1 MDIAKILLVVLALT
15 VVVYATFLVHD
26 IVTHKE
32 EHLNVKMIPVL
43 LIGFFANFLDTLGIG
58 SFATST
64 TAFKF
69 TKSCEDDLIPGTM
82 NVSYAIP
89 IAVEAFVF
97 IQRVEIDPL
106 TLVLMIAA
114 SILGA
119 VIGASIISKWD
130 INKVRIALGFAM
142 IALGIVMICKLMQ
155 IGPFGIVGTA
165 NILRGGKLA
174 IGVIVNFILG
184 ALMMVGVGLYAPCM
198 ALCLLLGLSA
208 DMAFPIMMGSCA
220 LLMPPGSIPFIK
232 AGRYHRAASIPLIL
246 AGIVGVLVA
255 CFVIT
260 SLPLTVLTWVVVI
273 VMFICSGIFFKDAK
287 KGMQK

>member
-1 MDIAKILLVVLALT
+1 MDIAKILLIVLALT
-15 VVVYATFLVHD
+15 VVVYATYLVRD
-26 IVTHKE
+26 VVKHKE
-32 EHLNVKMIPVL
+32 EHLPVKMLPIL

-106 TLVLMIAA
+106 TLVLMIGA

-142 IALGIVMICKLMQ
+142 IALGIVMICKLLK

-165 NILRGGKLA
+165 NMLRGAKLA
-174 IGVIVNFILG
+174 AGIIVNFILG
-184 ALMMVGVGLYAPCM
+184 SLMMVGVGLYAPCM

-232 AGRYHRAASIPLIL
+232 AGRYHRSAAIPLIL

>member
-1 MDIAKILLVVLALT
+1 MDIAKLLLLALGIMT
-15 VVVYATFLVHD
+15 VVYAIYLIRD
-26 IVTHKE
+26 IMTHKE
-32 EHLNVKMIPVL
+32 EHLPVKMVPVL
-43 LIGFFANFLDTLGIG
+43 LIGLLANFFDTLGIG

-82 NVSYAIP
+82 NVAYAIP

-106 TLVLMIAA
+106 TLILMIGA
-114 SILGA
+114 SIVGA
-119 VIGASIISKWD
+119 VVGASIISKWD
-130 INKVRIALGFAM
+130 INKVRVALGCAM
-142 IALGIVMICKLMQ
+142 ITLGIIMICKL
-155 IGPFGIVGTA
+155 IGFGPFGIVGTA
-165 NILRGGKLA
+165 SILRGPKLV
-174 IGVIVNFILG
+174 IGVVINFVLG

-220 LLMPPGSIPFIK
+220 FLMPPGSIPFIK
-232 AGRYHRAASIPLIL
+232 SGKYHRGATIPLIIS
-246 AGIVGVLVA
+246 GIIGVLIA

-260 SLPLTVLTWVVVI
+260 SLPLTVLTWVVVC
-273 VMFICSGIFFKDAK
+273 VMFVCSIIFFNDAK
-287 KGMQK
+287 KGKK